1 MIPIPAIDL
10 REGRVV
16 RLRQGDYNQ
25 QRNYDIDAVQ
35 LARRY
40 AAEGARRLHVVDLD
54 AARDGGSRNRLAI
67 CEIATGLNVPVQAG
81 GGVRDESDLYAL
93 FRGGVAAAV
102 VGSVSVRDPQRVIEW
117 ARVFGRDRIVVALDT
132 RELDGAWTLPL
143 HGWTE
148 ASGVTLQDRIALYLD
163 AGLDQF
169 LITDI
174 ARDGMMSGPSLDL
187 YRSLRASYP
196 QARIQASGGIDSVAA
211 LTSLRTIGASG
222 AIIGRA
228 LLEARFTVAEANAC

>member
-16 RLRQGDYNQ
+16 RLTQGDYNQ
-25 QRNYDIDAVQ
+25 QRNYDFDAVE
-35 LARRY
+35 LAERY
-40 AAEGARRLHVVDLD
+40 VADGAQRLHVVDLD

-67 CEIATGLNVPVQAG
+67 CEIASRLGVPVQAG

-93 FRGGVAAAV
+93 FRGHVAAAV
-102 VGSVSVRDPQRVIEW
+102 VGSVAVRDPARVIEW
-117 ARVFGRDRIVVALDT
+117 ARVFGRERIVVALDT
-132 RELDGAWTLPL
+132 RCIEGVWTLPL

-148 ASGVTLQDRIALYLD
+148 ASGIGLHERITLYLD

-187 YRSLRASYP
+187 YRDLRARYP
-196 QARIQASGGIDSVAA
+196 QARIQASGGVDSIDSLSALKSVGVAA
-211 LTSLRTIGASG
+211 
-222 AIIGRA
+222 AIVGRA
-228 LLEARFTVAEANAC
+228 LLEGRFGVAEANAC

>member
-16 RLRQGDYNQ
+16 RLTQGDYNQ
-25 QRNYDIDAVQ
+25 QRDYDFDAVQ

-40 AAEGARRLHVVDLD
+40 VEAGAQRLHVVDLD

-67 CEIATGLNVPVQAG
+67 CEIAASLAVPVQAG

-102 VGSVSVRDPQRVIEW
+102 VGSVAVRDPQRVIEW
-117 ARVFGRDRIVVALDT
+117 TRVFGRDRIVVALDT
-132 RELDGAWTLPL
+132 RQVDGVWTLPL

-148 ASGVTLQDRIALYLD
+148 TSGVTLEDRLALYLD

-174 ARDGMMSGPSLDL
+174 ARDGMMSGPSLPL
-187 YRSLRASYP
+187 YRELRHSHP
-196 QARIQASGGIDSVAA
+196 DARIQASGGVDSIASLSA
-211 LTSLRTIGASG
+211 LKAVGVSG

-228 LLEARFTVAEANAC
+228 LLEARFSVAEANAC

>member
-1 MIPIPAIDL
+1 MIAIPAIDL

-16 RLRQGDYNQ
+16 RLTQGDYNQ
-25 QRNYDIDAVQ
+25 QRNYDFDAVE
-35 LARRY
+35 LAERY
-40 AAEGARRLHVVDLD
+40 VAEGARRLHVVDLD

-67 CEIATGLNVPVQAG
+67 CDIASRLGVPVQAG

-93 FRGGVAAAV
+93 FRGHVASAV
-102 VGSVSVRDPQRVIEW
+102 VGSVAVRDPDRVIEW

-132 RELDGAWTLPL
+132 RFVDGIWTLPL

-148 ASGVTLQDRIALYLD
+148 ASGIGLHERMSLYLD

-174 ARDGMMSGPSLDL
+174 ARDGMMGGPSLDL
-187 YRSLRASYP
+187 YRELRARYP
-196 QARIQASGGIDSVAA
+196 QARIQASGGVDSVV
-211 LTSLRTIGASG
+211 SLSSLKAVGVTG
-222 AIIGRA
+222 AIVGRA
-228 LLEARFTVAEANAC
+228 LLEGRFSVSEANAC

>member
-16 RLRQGDYNQ
+16 RLTQGDYNQ
-25 QRNYDIDAVQ
+25 QRNYDFDAVE
-35 LARRY
+35 LAERY
-40 AAEGARRLHVVDLD
+40 VAEGAQRLHVVDLD

-67 CEIATGLNVPVQAG
+67 CDIASRLGVPVQAG
-81 GGVRDESDLYAL
+81 GGVRDEADLYAL
-93 FRGGVAAAV
+93 FRGHVASAV
-102 VGSVSVRDPQRVIEW
+102 VGSVAVRDPERVIEW

-132 RELDGAWTLPL
+132 REIDGRWTLPL

-148 ASGVTLQDRIALYLD
+148 ASGVDLHDRIALYLD

-174 ARDGMMSGPSLDL
+174 ARDGMMNGPSLDL
-187 YRSLRASYP
+187 YQALRNTYP
-196 QARIQASGGIDSVAA
+196 RARIQASGGVDSVMA
-211 LTSLRTIGASG
+211 LTALRAIGVDG

-228 LLEARFTVAEANAC
+228 LLEGRFGVAEANAC

>member
-16 RLRQGDYNQ
+16 RLTQGDYNQ
-25 QRNYDIDAVQ
+25 QRDYDFEAVQ

-40 AAEGARRLHVVDLD
+40 AEEGAHRLHVVDLD

-67 CEIATGLNVPVQAG
+67 CEIATSLPLPVQAG

-102 VGSVSVRDPQRVIEW
+102 VGSVAVRDPQRVIEW

-132 RELDGAWTLPL
+132 RWADGAWTLPL
-143 HGWTE
+143 HGWTQS
-148 ASGVTLQDRIALYLD
+148 SGIHLGERLSLFLD

-174 ARDGMMSGPSLDL
+174 ARDGMMNGPSLPL
-187 YRSLRASYP
+187 YRELRHTHP
-196 QARIQASGGIDSVAA
+196 EARIQASGGVDSIASLSA
-211 LTSLRTIGASG
+211 LKAVGVSG

-228 LLEARFTVAEANAC
+228 LLEARFSVAEANAC

>member
-1 MIPIPAIDL
+1 MIAIPAIDL

-16 RLRQGDYNQ
+16 RLRQGDYAQ
-25 QRNYDIDAVQ
+25 QRDYDFDAVA
-35 LARRY
+35 LAQRY
-40 AAEGARRLHVVDLD
+40 AADGARRLHVVDLD

-67 CEIATGLNVPVQAG
+67 CEIATSLAVPVQAG
-81 GGVRDESDLYAL
+81 GGVRDEADLYAL

-102 VGSVSVRDPQRVIEW
+102 VGSVAVRDPARVIEW

-132 RELDGAWTLPL
+132 RRVGSIWTLPL

-148 ASGVTLQDRIALYLD
+148 ASGVDLHDRLALYLD

-174 ARDGMMSGPSLDL
+174 ARDGMLAGPSVAL
-187 YRSLRASYP
+187 YRELRQLHP
-196 QARIQASGGIDSVAA
+196 DARIQASGGVDSLASLAELRA
-211 LTSLRTIGASG
+211 LGVSG

-228 LLEARFTVAEANAC
+228 LLEGRFALAEANAC